1 MSCTEG
7 LVTRRTE
14 LDGWIPS
21 LPLRVLTHDSMNQS
35 INSLDEQFAL
45 FHRRSCELISQL
57 SPALLYQKA
66 GDAASSDSCA
76 EQILRGAGIVEQAF
90 GGLTANLWD
99 DPFEWTLPET
109 LSTKSSVLEYLDEV
123 EGTRQRGFELFKTDH
138 DLSKEIVTP
147 TGPTQLLPFLLDTL
161 ERARHHQQRAVAT
174 FDRMQQ
180 QPALTAT
187 LDH

>member
-1 MSCTEG
+1 MKE
-7 LVTRRTE
+7 
-14 LDGWIPS
+14 
-21 LPLRVLTHDSMNQS
+21 S

-45 FHRRSCELISQL
+45 LHRQSCELIDRL

-66 GDAASSDSCA
+66 SDAASSDSCG
-76 EQILRGAGIVEQAF
+76 EQILRGAAVVEQAF

-123 EGTRQRGFELFKTDH
+123 EATRRRGFELFKSDQ

-161 ERARHHQQRAVAT
+161 KRARHHQQRAVAT
-174 FDRMQQ
+174 FDRMHEQSVV
-180 QPALTAT
+180 TT
-187 LDH
+187 ILDD

>member
-1 MSCTEG
+1 MKQ
-7 LVTRRTE
+7 L
-14 LDGWIPS
+14 
-21 LPLRVLTHDSMNQS
+21 

-45 FHRRSCELISQL
+45 FHRQNCELIDRV
-57 SPALLYQKA
+57 SPQLLYQKTE
-66 GDAASSDSCA
+66 SSGSCG
-76 EQILRGAGIVEQAF
+76 EQILRGAAVVEQAF

-123 EGTRQRGFELFKTDH
+123 EATRRRGFELFKTDQ
-138 DLSKEIVTP
+138 DLSKEIVIP

-174 FDRMQQ
+174 FDRLQEQ
-180 QPALTAT
+180 SALSTT

>member
-1 MSCTEG
+1 M
-7 LVTRRTE
+7 V
-14 LDGWIPS
+14 
-21 LPLRVLTHDSMNQS
+21 HDSMKES

-45 FHRRSCELISQL
+45 FHRQSCELMDQL

-66 GDAASSDSCA
+66 SDVASSDSCG
-76 EQILRGAGIVEQAF
+76 EQILRCAAVVEQAF

-109 LSTKSSVLEYLDEV
+109 LSTKDKMLEYLDEV
-123 EGTRQRGFELFKTDH
+123 EATRRRGFELFKTDH

-147 TGPTQLLPFLLDTL
+147 SGHTQLLPFLLDTL

-174 FDRMQQ
+174 FDRLQEQ
-180 QPALTAT
+180 SALTTT
-187 LDH
+187 LEH